1 MRILIA
7 LVTLLLAASVG
18 TPQSLVAGRASQPP
32 LIDAVPDDPCWAEAM
47 IATDFSVLAS
57 GGEERAF
64 YQTTA
69 RAAWDDRALYL
80 HIICLEPEPDAI
92 TAEVTQRDGPVWLED
107 ALEIFLQ
114 PDPAQDD
121 HFQFVVN
128 ALGTVYDARNDDG
141 SFNARVRAAAQVGEQ
156 AWQVELAIP
165 WADLGVPAPQA
176 GQEWG
181 FNVGRERRPNEPTEW
196 STWAPLEK
204 DLKKFAVPEAFG
216 RLRFTE
222 VPEPGRASGH
232 VPTEGLVDNPDFSRV
247 ADGRPEGWRLS
258 AHSTLAEIAPMSG
271 HFAVR
276 NDGDYGV
283 VSQSLNLPAEEGQ
296 VFTVYVVARASED
309 ATIGA
314 AVVQDMEEGSYHIP
328 TRDMYP
334 FWNIGATGN
343 FMLYTGR
350 IVTNKGVKQLRSVN
364 LYRSN
369 RAGWVEY
376 AYIQVLPGLHGLT
389 GIAEAE
395 RCTRPDERGL
405 GEPWPTPAV
414 PALKPLPGGPLNALI
429 FIGEFQRDAV
439 ELAQRLDL
447 DYDLVYCPT
456 YRGSGKVDAVV
467 AFGADRIMRRLA
479 GGHYDLIILAGRP
492 SEETVIRDILRSV
505 EEGTGLVAI
514 EPVAGGAAAKP
525 EVLARLL
532 DRLPTE
538 ALPPERLPE
547 VLGALDPD
555 VITQTSGG
563 RQVLQSLAV
572 ADEGEGRMAR
582 LTWSDSVP
590 GLIPFHAGSNEWWE
604 YRWAALAR
612 TALWAARRAPASRI
626 AGLACEEDLT
636 IEVRAPQAE
645 PLDVT
650 VQWDGRFQRLGSA
663 QFTTGPLADGAA
675 TLRVPIPPEVRL
687 TRAPAVARVLLSDRD
702 DHALDA
708 AACLIPGTSPRVR
721 IDTVEAPDE
730 AAPGETVT
738 ARVRCTAE
746 AGGQVVQAEL
756 WDAFGRVVAR
766 ARADLPG
773 LGEHVADLA
782 IDVRSPL
789 SVYHRIVVSAPI
801 DAAGEVVADRLERDL
816 LVPAASADHLEDFR
830 LAVGYAVMQVRCP
843 AYLQDHLVAFLRS
856 LGVEACTVNE
866 YMIRRGMPAWGG
878 TTGGGMSY
886 SDSAHIRP
894 RCFSDPEMVATL
906 ARETVERVGGKRRWG
921 FVGYNMNDEV
931 HLHQAATVE
940 VCACDHCA
948 RGFKRFSQETY
959 GIIAAVNAQWGTDYA
974 SFDDITIPLLA
985 NMRGAENPAR
995 WVDFRLLMERV
1006 WAGAYAAAHAAVREA
1021 HPDVNMSFTNPYKY
1035 NSLSGTDF
1043 SLWVP
1048 HEEVLLRY
1056 FHRHVVDRNKS
1067 WSSAPMLAWF
1077 GYRSNAPQVGHF
1089 MWWFALN
1096 GGVMPIWWDPV
1107 EPWAYSG
1114 KEGFTP
1120 WYMAGPLWRP
1130 TGRSEAVTAA
1140 AGELQGGLARLLRAA
1155 EPAPAEAA
1163 ILHSQPSMHV
1173 LYADAALPPGRTTD
1187 EGYNRYRASD
1197 DALAAALKRH
1207 AFPYR
1212 YLLPEQL
1219 DEQHLAGVRLI
1230 ALPSCV
1236 ALSDGAVAALRA
1248 FVAGGGK
1255 LLADVLPATHDGHG
1269 KPRKAS
1275 PLEDLFAGDD
1285 AEHLGAY
1292 ADAEAGPALDEAL
1305 AALGVAP
1312 AITWQTE
1319 DGALPARTELY
1330 AFRLG
1335 EAQVLGIVRAPGEEA
1350 AQEGPL
1356 DIRLPDTRHVYDCR
1370 AGEALGRRDRL
1381 TVDLAPGDA
1390 RILALLPYAP
1400 TGLAATARAGEGVI
1414 TISAQLEGVAAP
1426 DDHVFRVEVTPP
1438 GAEGPAAWYS
1448 HNVVAQGGRLEL
1460 GIPLA
1465 LNDPPGTWRVA
1476 VRDVATGMRGVAT
1489 VTVGSQTDG

>member
-1 MRILIA
+1 MRILTA
-7 LVTLLLAASVG
+7 LATLLLAVSVG
-18 TPQSLVAGRASQPP
+18 APQTLVAGRASRPP
-32 LIDAVPDDPCWAEAM
+32 VIDARPDDPCWSDAM
-47 IATDFSVLAS
+47 VATDFSVLAS

-69 RAAWDDRALYL
+69 RAAWDERALYL
-80 HIICLEPEPDAI
+80 HFICLEPEPDAI

-107 ALEIFLQ
+107 AVEIFLQ

-128 ALGTVYDARNDDG
+128 ALGTVYDGRNADA
-141 SFNARVRAAAQVGEQ
+141 SFNARVQAAAEVGEQ

-165 WADLGVPAPQA
+165 WADLGAAAPQA

-181 FNVGRERRPNEPTEW
+181 FNVGRERRPAEPTEW
-196 STWAPLEK
+196 STWAPLQEG
-204 DLKKFAVPEAFG
+204 LKKFAVPEGFG
-216 RLRFTE
+216 RLRLAE
-222 VPEPGRASGH
+222 APGPGRASGH
-232 VPTEGLVDNPDFSRV
+232 LQTEGLVDNPDFSRLE
-247 ADGRPEGWRLS
+247 DGRPEGWRLS
-258 AHSTLAEIAPMSG
+258 AHSTLAEIAPLSR

-276 NDGDYGV
+276 NDGDYAV
-283 VSQSLNLPAEEGQ
+283 VSQPLNLPAEEGQ

-334 FWNIGATGN
+334 FWNIGATGH
-343 FMLYTGR
+343 FKLYTGR
-350 IVTNKGVKQLRSVN
+350 IITNTGVKQLRSVN

-369 RAGWVEY
+369 RTGWVEY

-389 GIAEAE
+389 GIVEAE
-395 RCTRPDERGL
+395 RCTRPYERGE

-414 PALKPLPGGPLNALI
+414 PAFKPLPGGPLNALI

-479 GGHYDLIILAGRP
+479 GGHYDLFILAGRP
-492 SEETVIRDILRSV
+492 SEETVVRDIIRAV
-505 EEGTGLVAI
+505 EGGAGLVAI
-514 EPVAGGAAAKP
+514 EPLAGGGAAKP

-538 ALPPERLPE
+538 ALPPERLGE
-547 VLGALDPD
+547 VLGALDAD
-555 VITQTSGG
+555 VITRTSGG
-563 RQVLQSLAV
+563 RQVLQALAV

-612 TALWAARRAPASRI
+612 TALWTARRTPESRI
-626 AGLACEEDLT
+626 TALDCEEDLT
-636 IEVRAPQAE
+636 VEVRAPQAG
-645 PLDVT
+645 PLDLT
-650 VQWDGRFQRLGSA
+650 VAWDGRFQRLGSA
-663 QFTTGPLADGAA
+663 QLATGPLADGVV
-675 TLRVPIPPEVRL
+675 TLRVAVPPEVRL
-687 TRAPAVARVLLSDRD
+687 TRAPAVARVLLTDR
-702 DHALDA
+702 HGRALDA
-708 AACLIPGTSPRVR
+708 AACLIPDANPQVR
-721 IDTVEAPDE
+721 IDALEAPDE

-756 WDAFGRVVAR
+756 WDAFGRVVSR
-766 ARADLPG
+766 ARAALPGPREHVVDLP
-773 LGEHVADLA
+773 L
-782 IDVRSPL
+782 DVRSPL
-789 SVYHRIVVSAPI
+789 SVYHRIVVSAPT
-801 DAAGEVVADRLERDL
+801 DAAGGVVADRVERDL
-816 LVPAASADHLEDFR
+816 LVPAASADHLDDFR

-843 AYLQDHLVAFLRS
+843 PYLQDHLVAFLRS

-878 TTGGGMSY
+878 TTGGSMAY
-886 SDSAHIRP
+886 RDAANVRP
-894 RCFSDPEMVATL
+894 RCFSDPAMAATL
-906 ARETVERVGGKRRWG
+906 ARETAERVGGKRRWG

-948 RGFKRFSQETY
+948 RGFRNFAQETY
-959 GIIAAVNAQWGTDYA
+959 GTIAAVNAQWGTDYA
-974 SFDDITIPLLA
+974 SFEDITVPLLA
-985 NMRGAENPAR
+985 DMRGGENPSR
-995 WVDFRLLMERV
+995 WVDFRVLMERV
-1006 WAGAYAAAHAAVREA
+1006 WAGAYAAAQAAAREG

-1048 HEEVLLRY
+1048 HEQVLLRY
-1056 FHRHVVDRNKS
+1056 FHRHVVDRNRS
-1067 WSSAPMLAWF
+1067 WSAAPMLAWF
-1077 GYRSNAPQVGHF
+1077 GYRSDAGECGHF
-1089 MWWFALN
+1089 VWWFALN

-1140 AGELQGGLARLLRAA
+1140 AKELQGGIGRLLRVA
-1155 EPAPAEAA
+1155 EAAPAEAVIVHA
-1163 ILHSQPSMHV
+1163 QPSMHV
-1173 LYADAALPPGRTTD
+1173 LYAQAAMPPGRTTD

-1212 YLLPEQL
+1212 YVLPEQL
-1219 DEQHLAGVRLI
+1219 DAERLAGVRLI

-1236 ALSDGAVAALRA
+1236 ALPDEAVAALRA

-1269 KPRKAS
+1269 KPREAS
-1275 PLEDLFAGDD
+1275 PLEGLFAGEE
-1285 AEHLGAY
+1285 AAHLGRH

-1312 AITWQTE
+1312 GITWQTA
-1319 DGALPARTELY
+1319 DGGLPAHGELY

-1335 EAQVLGIVRAPGEEA
+1335 EAEYLGVVRAPGEEGA
-1350 AQEGPL
+1350 REGPL
-1356 DIRLPDTRHVYDCR
+1356 AIRLPAARHVYDCR
-1370 AGEALGRRDRL
+1370 AGERLGEL
-1381 TVDLAPGDA
+1381 AELSVDIPAGEA

-1400 TGLAATARAGEGVI
+1400 GGLIATARAGEGAI
-1414 TISAQLEGVAAP
+1414 TISARFEGVAAP
-1426 DDHVFRVEVTPP
+1426 ADHVFRVEVTPP

-1448 HNVVAQGGRLEL
+1448 RNVVAQGGRLEFE
-1460 GIPLA
+1460 IPLA
-1465 LNDPPGTWRVA
+1465 LNDPPGTWRVE
-1476 VRDVATGMRGVAT
+1476 VRDVATGLRGEAT
-1489 VTVGSQTDG
+1489 VAVP

>member
-1 MRILIA
+1 MRILSA
-7 LVTLLLAASVG
+7 VMVLATLASPGAAQTLVS
-18 TPQSLVAGRASQPP
+18 GRAPQPP
-32 LIDAVPDDPCWAEAM
+32 VIDALPDDPCWAEAM

-57 GGEERAF
+57 GGEQRAF

-92 TAEVTQRDGPVWLED
+92 TAEVTERDGPVWLED
-107 ALEIFLQ
+107 AVEVFLQ

-128 ALGTVYDARNDDG
+128 AIGTVYDARSGDA
-141 SFNARVRAAAQVGEQ
+141 SFNAQVEAAAQVGEQ

-165 WADLGVPAPQA
+165 WADLGVAAPQE

-181 FNVGRERRPNEPTEW
+181 FNVGRERRPGEPKEW
-196 STWAPLEK
+196 STWAPLQK
-204 DLKKFAVPEAFG
+204 DLKKFAVPELFG
-216 RLRFTE
+216 RLRFAAA
-222 VPEPGRASGH
+222 PEPGRTSGH
-232 VPTEGLVDNPDFSRV
+232 VCTEGLVDNPDFSRL
-247 ADGRPEGWRLS
+247 ADGQPEGWRMS
-258 AHSTLAEIAPMSG
+258 RHSTLSEIAPMGG

-283 VSQSLNLPAEEGQ
+283 VSQPLNLPAEEGQ

-314 AVVQDMEEGSYHIP
+314 AVVQDMEEGSYHLP

-334 FWNIGATGN
+334 FWNIAATGH
-343 FMLYTGR
+343 FKLYTGR
-350 IVTNKGVKQLRSVN
+350 IITNTGVTQLRSVN

-369 RAGWVEY
+369 RTGWVEY
-376 AYIQVLPGLHGLT
+376 AYIQVLPGLHGMT
-389 GIAEAE
+389 GIVEAE
-395 RCTRPDERGL
+395 RCTRPDERGM

-414 PALKPLPGGPLNALI
+414 PAFKPLPGGPISALI

-456 YRGSGKVDAVV
+456 YRGTGKVDAVV
-467 AFGADRIMRRLA
+467 AFDADRVMRRLA
-479 GGHYDLIILAGRP
+479 AGHYGLIILAGRP
-492 SEETVIRDILRSV
+492 SEETIIRDIIRSV
-505 EEGTGLVAI
+505 ENGTGLVAV
-514 EPVAGGAAAKP
+514 EPLAGGAAAEP

-532 DRLPTE
+532 ERLPTE
-538 ALPPERLPE
+538 ALPQDRLAE

-555 VITQTSGG
+555 VITHTSGG
-563 RQVLQSLAV
+563 RHVLQGLAV
-572 ADEGEGRMAR
+572 AEEGEGRMAR

-590 GLIPFHAGSNEWWE
+590 GLIPFHGGSNEWWE

-612 TALWAARRAPASRI
+612 TALWAARRAPESRI
-626 AGLACEEDLT
+626 AALACEDNLT
-636 IEVRAPQAE
+636 VEVHAPQPEA
-645 PLDVT
+645 LDVT
-650 VQWDGRFQRLGSA
+650 VQWDGRFQRLGDME
-663 QFTTGPLADGAA
+663 FTTGPLTDGVA

-687 TRAPAVARVLLSDRD
+687 TRAPVVARVLLSDKHE
-702 DHALDA
+702 HALDA
-708 AACLIPGTSPRVR
+708 AACLIPGANPRVR
-721 IDTVEAPDE
+721 IDAVEAPGE
-730 AAPGETVT
+730 AAPRETVT
-738 ARVRCTAE
+738 ARVRCTAAAE
-746 AGGQVVQAEL
+746 GQVVRAEL
-756 WDAFGRVVAR
+756 VDAFDRVVSR
-766 ARADLPG
+766 AQAALPG
-773 LGEHVADLA
+773 PGEHTVDLA
-782 IDVRSPL
+782 LEVRDPL
-789 SVYHRIVVSAPI
+789 SVHHRVVVSAPT
-801 DAAGEVVADRLERDL
+801 DAAAQVVADRVERDL
-816 LVPAASADHLEDFR
+816 LVPAASADHLDDFR

-843 AYLQDHLVAFLRS
+843 PYLQDHLVAFLRS

-878 TTGGGMSY
+878 TTGGSMGHRESTNV
-886 SDSAHIRP
+886 RP

-906 ARETVERVGGKRRWG
+906 ARETVERVAGKRRWG

-948 RGFKRFSQETY
+948 RGLRRFAQETH
-959 GIIAAVNAQWGTDYA
+959 GDIAAVNAQWGTDYA
-974 SFDDITIPLLA
+974 SFDDITVPLIA
-985 NMRGAENPAR
+985 DMTDAENPSR

-1077 GYRSNAPQVGHF
+1077 GYRTDAAQVGHF
-1089 MWWFALN
+1089 VWWFALN
-1096 GGVMPIWWDPV
+1096 GGVMPIWWNPV

-1114 KEGFTP
+1114 REGFTP

-1140 AGELQGGLARLLRAA
+1140 ATEIQDGLGRLLRAA
-1155 EPAPAEAA
+1155 QPAPAEAV
-1163 ILHSQPSMHV
+1163 IIHSQPSMHV
-1173 LYADAALPPGRTTD
+1173 LYAEAALPLGRTTD
-1187 EGYNRYRASD
+1187 DGFFRYRASD

-1207 AFPYR
+1207 AFSYR

-1219 DEQHLAGVRLI
+1219 DAEHLAGVRLI

-1236 ALSDGAVAALRA
+1236 ALSDEAVAALRD
-1248 FVAGGGK
+1248 FIAGGGR

-1269 KPRKAS
+1269 KPRESS
-1275 PLEDLFAGDD
+1275 PLEDLFAGEG
-1285 AEHLGAY
+1285 AAHLGAY
-1292 ADAEAGPALDEAL
+1292 ADRDAAPALDDAL
-1305 AALGVAP
+1305 ATLGVAP
-1312 AITWQTE
+1312 TMAWRTA
-1319 DGALPARTELY
+1319 DGALPAHTELY
-1330 AFRLG
+1330 AFGLG
-1335 EAQVLGIVRAPGEEA
+1335 EAQVLGVVRAPGEEA

-1356 DIRLPDTRHVYDCR
+1356 DIRLPNARHVYDCR
-1370 AGEALGRRDRL
+1370 TGEALGRLDRL
-1381 TVDLAPGDA
+1381 TLDLAPGEA
-1390 RILALLPYAP
+1390 RIFALLPYAP
-1400 TGLAATARAGEGVI
+1400 RGLSATARAEEGA
-1414 TISAQLEGVAAP
+1414 ISLSAHLEGVPAP
-1426 DDHVFRVEVTPP
+1426 VDHVFRVEVTPP
-1438 GAEGPAAWYS
+1438 GADGPAPWYS
-1448 HNVVAQGGRLEL
+1448 RNTVAHGGRLEL
-1460 GIPLA
+1460 DMPLA

-1476 VRDVATGMRGVAT
+1476 VRDVATGLLGEGTVA
-1489 VTVGSQTDG
+1489 VP